1 MHDDTVDKHEA
12 HEGHEGHE
20 DGKQFSRMG
29 VPLSRCTAVTLHDD
43 MVDKHGAHH
52 RQKGKR
58 NMRIKE
64 TPLTEA
70 EEDLVSSAIGCGISV
85 HRELGPGFREFIYEE
100 AYCLE
105 LASRQIRYER
115 QKRIAVRFKD
125 WTIPGQKIDLIVEGT
140 VLVEIKAVPRLR
152 PIHRQQVLS
161 YLKTTGLR
169 VGLLLNFNVP
179 LLKAGIRRVVL

>member
-1 MHDDTVDKHEA
+1 MLVNE
-12 HEGHEGHE
+12 
-20 DGKQFSRMG
+20 S
-29 VPLSRCTAVTLHDD
+29 
-43 MVDKHGAHH
+43 
-52 RQKGKR
+52 
-58 NMRIKE
+58 
-64 TPLTEA
+64 PLTEA
-70 EEDLVSSAIGCGISV
+70 EEGVVSSAIGCGISV
-85 HRELGPGFREFIYEE
+85 HKELGPGFREFIYEE

-105 LASRQIRYER
+105 LAARQMRFER

-125 WTIPGQKIDLIVEGT
+125 WLIPGQKIDLVVEGI

-152 PIHRQQVLS
+152 PLHRQQVVS